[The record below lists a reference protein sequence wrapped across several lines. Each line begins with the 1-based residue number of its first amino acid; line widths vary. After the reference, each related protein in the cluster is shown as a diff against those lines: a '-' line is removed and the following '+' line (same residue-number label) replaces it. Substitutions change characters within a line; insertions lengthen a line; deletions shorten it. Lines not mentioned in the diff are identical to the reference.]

1 MHEKFSGINFWE
13 SPISKISTELIF
25 AKRHLRGSK
34 KEFNF
39 ENLAEIRENFFP
51 QGIYFSLGMTQT
63 ISLLWIHGLCIPVV
77 FGQVTPGKYE
87 STAHD

>member
-13 SPISKISTELIF
+13 SPISKISAELIF

-51 QGIYFSLGMTQT
+51 QGIYFSLGMTRLYRFIGYMDSCCVWQKFHKENT
-63 ISLLWIHGLCIPVV
+63 NPLFSNW
-77 FGQVTPGKYE
+77 
-87 STAHD
+87 